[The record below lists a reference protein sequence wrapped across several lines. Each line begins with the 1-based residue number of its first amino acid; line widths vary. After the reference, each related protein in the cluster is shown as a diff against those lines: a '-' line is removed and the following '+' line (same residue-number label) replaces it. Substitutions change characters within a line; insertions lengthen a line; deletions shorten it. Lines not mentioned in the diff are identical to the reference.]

1 MTRSTIETA
10 GFQLDSVDV
19 WLSEFASAVQR
30 CDVRAAADLFV
41 SEGNWRDLLAF
52 TWSLRTFSGREN
64 IAAGLEQVFGGPKL
78 VRVSA
83 STTVAPQM
91 VRRAGQDC
99 LEALF
104 ELETTEGCG
113 TGVLR
118 LLVETGS
125 TAPKAWT
132 LLTALGQ
139 LNGHEEHVGERRPSG
154 LSYSRGFGGEN
165 WLDQRRA
172 AQSYV
177 DREPDVLIIGGG
189 QAGLGV
195 AARLRQLDVDALI
208 VDRLDRVGDNWRNR
222 YHSLSLHN
230 EVDVAHLPYMPFPPT
245 WPRYVPKDMLANWFE
260 FYVEALELNY
270 WTGTEFL
277 GARYVESDARWEV
290 VVRRPDG
297 SERALRPA
305 HLVMATG
312 VSGIPSIPEIPGLRD
327 FRGEVLHSSRFVSG
341 AKYAGKS
348 VVVIGAGNSGHDVA
362 QELCTS
368 GSAVTLVQR
377 SPTTVASLEPSA
389 QKVYSVYSEGLPTEV
404 ADLLAASVSYP
415 MLVKSYQLLSAEMQD
430 TDRELLDGLHAA
442 GFRTDYGEDGTGLQM
457 KYLRRG
463 GGYYINVGCSELLI
477 DGHISLI
484 QNSDISAV
492 TEDGLLLT
500 DGRTHCAD
508 AIMLAT
514 GYKNLQE
521 SLRMFFGD
529 AVANSVG
536 PIWDFDEEGEL
547 RNMWRRTAQPGLWFA
562 AGSLAQ
568 CRIYSHF
575 LALQIKHAGLGDRQE
590 V

>member
-41 SEGNWRDLLAF
+41 SKGNWRDLLAF

-230 EVDVAHLPYMPFPPT
+230 EVDVAHLPYLPFPPT

-312 VSGIPSIPEIPGLRD
+312 VSGIPNIPEIPGLRD

-341 AKYAGKS
+341 AKYEGKS

-368 GSAVTLVQR
+368 GSEVTLVQR

-430 TDRELLDGLHAA
+430 TDRELLDGLHAV

-492 TEDGLLLT
+492 TEDGMLLT